1 MHCFLLTK
9 FSASRLV
16 PLPSHTASS
25 HHGSFEWGSTRALSS
40 RGSNPYNRIKQHIL
54 WSRFFMN
61 LFRKQIVRLLN
72 LTALCLMAT
81 AANSAERYMTATHF
95 LIPAGPG
102 GGWDGTARGFGDAMR
117 RSGIVEDVSFENLSG
132 GGGGRAIAR
141 FIKTAKTQQNTL
153 LISSTPMV
161 VRSLQKI
168 FPQSFRD
175 LVPIASVIADYS
187 AFVVAM
193 DSKISNFSDAAML
206 FKQSP
211 RSLKVA
217 GGSVRGSTDHFVF
230 ARAIELA
237 GGNQRQVVYIPYD
250 GGGKAMAGILS
261 GETQVLSTGMSEAI
275 SMSRAGK
282 VRIIAIT
289 APERL
294 PEVPKIPTLTE
305 QGHDLVFANWR
316 GFFAVKGLPEE
327 TYTSMQNTIA
337 AVVKSE
343 EFEQV
348 RARNG
353 WSRFHQSGEAF
364 YQFLEQQEEEIGTL
378 MRNLGFLKSS
388 IN

>member
-1 MHCFLLTK
+1 
-9 FSASRLV
+9 
-16 PLPSHTASS
+16 
-25 HHGSFEWGSTRALSS
+25 
-40 RGSNPYNRIKQHIL
+40 
-54 WSRFFMN
+54 
-61 LFRKQIVRLLN
+61 
-72 LTALCLMAT
+72 
-81 AANSAERYMTATHF
+81 
-95 LIPAGPG
+95 
-102 GGWDGTARGFGDAMR
+102 
-117 RSGIVEDVSFENLSG
+117 
-132 GGGGRAIAR
+132 
-141 FIKTAKTQQNTL
+141 
-153 LISSTPMV
+153 
-161 VRSLQKI
+161 
-168 FPQSFRD
+168 
-175 LVPIASVIADYS
+175 
-187 AFVVAM
+187 
-193 DSKISNFSDAAML
+193 
-206 FKQSP
+206 
-211 RSLKVA
+211 
-217 GGSVRGSTDHFVF
+217 
-230 ARAIELA
+230 
-237 GGNQRQVVYIPYD
+237 
-250 GGGKAMAGILS
+250 MAGILS

-294 PEVPKIPTLTE
+294 PEAPEIPTLTE

-388 IN
+388 VK